1 MSPVSPADIFSLP
14 ALEAGSPRSMS
25 QQVGFLPSLLSLA
38 CRWRLLS
45 VLTWPLLCAL
55 PVSLLIVTPVP
66 LDQSSIL
73 ITPLTLNIALAKEF
87 LWIFLYTIMEKH
99 QQTYWPTQYLL
110 KELMSK
116 CSHLLRSWG
125 LGLPHRH
132 LGSETQL
139 SPCHRLIRCH
149 GSNSAGSKEAMEIQV
164 QQMLQ
169 RERIRASRFSP
180 LLPHLSLT
188 PLCPC
193 PHLHPI
199 PSRPCSQ
206 CQSVTNSLCHIPTSP
221 SSQGFQ
227 CT

>member
-1 MSPVSPADIFSLP
+1 
-14 ALEAGSPRSMS
+14 MS

-164 QQMLQ
+164 QRMLQ

-180 LLPHLSLT
+180 LLPHLHTSL
-188 PLCPC
+188 
-193 PHLHPI
+193 
-199 PSRPCSQ
+199 
-206 CQSVTNSLCHIPTSP
+206 SLPSP
-221 SSQGFQ
+221 SSNTIQALLSMPISH
-227 CT
+227 